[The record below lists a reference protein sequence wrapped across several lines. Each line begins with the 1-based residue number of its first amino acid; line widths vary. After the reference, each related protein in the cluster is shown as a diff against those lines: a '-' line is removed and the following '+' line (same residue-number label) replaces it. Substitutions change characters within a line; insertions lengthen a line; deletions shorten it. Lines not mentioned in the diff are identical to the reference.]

1 VDITTLI
8 CTREMEPLTKKRYNF
23 ALSSFARMYGIP
35 RVTQEMSDFCLGWA
49 LHDEIAPLDC
59 LHHVDKYFRELW
71 TESQN

>member
-1 VDITTLI
+1 MDITTLI